1 MEAWNAIIKN
11 NARQYEKNIKP
22 NRAWT
27 EKDMITI
34 FSHSSD
40 VDEAANTIELIK
52 KMKNSWKFKE
62 WWQVAILYRTNSQS
76 SVFESLFIQEWI
88 PYKIWWAFKFFERKE
103 IKDVLAYL
111 RFFLNDRDNLAL
123 KRIINIP
130 NRKIWATTWEKIED
144 YALAHDEAIYDTIKK
159 LRKAEILPDE
169 LKLTPQAMTGIK
181 SFIIAMEELKEDLA
195 VENPS
200 DFIESLVKKINY
212 KDYLIKEEWWEAQ
225 AEEKYENIGQLINM
239 ASKYIE
245 KWEPTLRQFMEE
257 VSLLSDI
264 TENEKWDIDAVK
276 LMTVH
281 SSKWLEFPCVF
292 IVWLED
298 GIFPLSNATLDP
310 KLLEEERRLMYVA
323 VTRAKDVLFMSYA
336 HSRMTWWQVKNNPPS
351 RFLAELP
358 QNLVKSYDLSWWLG
372 NEVTNNIS
380 EWDAVRHKLFGVGY
394 VMEVWNNMAIV
405 KFQNPKFWLRKVE
418 LRFLELS

>member
-1 MEAWNAIIKN
+1 MEAGNAIIKN

-22 NRAWT
+22 NRSWT

-52 KMKNSWKFKE
+52 KMKNTWKFKE
-62 WWQVAILYRTNSQS
+62 RWQVAILYRTNSQS

-88 PYKIWWAFKFFERKE
+88 PYKIRWAFKFFERKE

-144 YALAHDEAIYDTIKK
+144 YALAKDEAIYDTIKK

-200 DFIESLVKKINY
+200 DFIEALVKKINY
-212 KDYLIKEEWWEAQ
+212 KDYLIKEEWWEQQ

-372 NEVTNNIS
+372 NEVTSNIS
-380 EWDAVRHKLFGVGY
+380 EWDTVRHKLFGVGY